1 MKPLISVI
9 VPAYNIEKY
18 IKDCLDSL
26 LAQTYRD
33 LEILV
38 VDDGSTDNTGRIA
51 DEYAEKDSR
60 IRVIH
65 QENRGL
71 SGARNAAL
79 PEAKG
84 EWIGFTDGDDRIE
97 KDMYENMIEAALK
110 EDADIALCAYRAV
123 YEGKDDGDEE
133 GTFSGET
140 YVLSR
145 EEALDAFVCDNR
157 SFHIYYSVWSK
168 LFKKDLI
175 RDLSFPQ
182 GRNSEDILFSTKAL
196 LAAEKAVF
204 VDRPLYLYAASRP
217 DSIMNVKLSAR
228 RFEDEIPFLK
238 EQVALIYESGRKELG
253 EKADY
258 YFYRRMMFYYID
270 FRQRKMDSDAKRLY
284 LDVRKDKAKIESLYK
299 APFAKKGD
307 VARMRLFLAAPGLYY
322 RVSGCYEKIVVPVK
336 ARDRGAK

>member
-18 IKDCLDSL
+18 IGDCLDSL

-33 LEILV
+33 LEILI
-38 VDDGSTDNTGRIA
+38 VDDGSTDSTGDLA
-51 DEYAEKDSR
+51 EEYAKKDDR

-79 PEAKG
+79 PLTKG
-84 EWIGFTDGDDRIE
+84 EWIGFVDGDDRIE
-97 KDMYENMIEAALK
+97 KDMYESMIGEAFR

-123 YEGKDDGDEE
+123 YDGKNDPGDS
-133 GTFSGET
+133 GFSGKIF
-140 YVLSR
+140 VLDR

-168 LFKKDLI
+168 LFKKEKI
-175 RDLSFPQ
+175 RDLSFPE

-196 LAAEKAVF
+196 LNAGRAVF
-204 VDRPLYLYAASRP
+204 IDRPLYLYAAARP
-217 DSIMNVKLSAR
+217 DSIMNVRLSAR
-228 RFEDEIPFLK
+228 RFEDEIPFLR
-238 EQVALIYESGRKELG
+238 EQTALFYESGRKLLG
-253 EKADY
+253 DKSAY

-270 FRQRKMDSDAKRLY
+270 FRKRKMKEDARRLY
-284 LDVRKDKAKIESLYK
+284 LDVRKDKEKIESLCRE
-299 APFAKKGD
+299 PFAKKGD
-307 VARMRLFLAAPGLYY
+307 VARMRLFLFSPGLYY
-322 RVSGCYEKIVVPVK
+322 RTAEIYDRTVVPLK
-336 ARDRGAK
+336 ARDRGKR